1 MVLPSSNRLEQSQ
14 FSYQCGIASKCSVCM
29 YKLICPKSP
38 FCCISG
44 SGCDLTPVLSAI
56 SQLNSLVT
64 SSFSTTNGDIAS
76 LQTDISS
83 IGATLNTMNES
94 INSIGA
100 TVNEILARL
109 PATANASVFSVDP
122 NVSSNTVLMS
132 EMPISNQNVS
142 NDIEEPVTPMTA
154 EVVEPNSL
162 ATYVPK
168 DNDTVLVQKKG
179 LFGKTK
185 WVEEKK
191 K

>member
-14 FSYQCGIASKCSVCM
+14 FSYQCGTASRCSVCM

-100 TVNEILARL
+100 T
-109 PATANASVFSVDP
+109 ASVFSVDP

-132 EMPISNQNVS
+132 EMPISIQNVS